1 MMMSMSDKMQC
12 AYETARRLCDKYGM
26 SEEDKRT
33 VLGIVVSLS
42 YSWAHSNA
50 CGLGIEARM
59 REMGKGED
67 FDALAKPI
75 ERMVTLIDEHFCKTF
90 PEEWGWTGTEE
101 EFQELADYFAF
112 GVWEEDNEDEAE
124 GAADDSLRHEA
135 ANGQAQEH

>member
-26 SEEDKRT
+26 SEEDERT

-42 YSWAHSNA
+42 YSWAHANA
-50 CGLGIEARM
+50 ISLGMEARAC
-59 REMGKGED
+59 EAGIGDEYH
-67 FDALAKPI
+67 ALAKPLDRLI
-75 ERMVTLIDEHFCKTF
+75 SLIDEHFCKTF

-112 GVWEEDNEDEAE
+112 GVWEEEDEDEAE
-124 GAADDSLRHEA
+124 GATDDSLRHEA
-135 ANGQAQEH
+135 AGGEAQKH

>member
-1 MMMSMSDKMQC
+1 MMMNMSDKMQC

-33 VLGIVVSLS
+33 VLGIVLSLS

-50 CGLGIEARM
+50 CGLGIESMA

-67 FDALAKPI
+67 YDAMIKPI
-75 ERMVTLIDEHFCKTF
+75 GRLISLIDEHFYKTF

-112 GVWEEDNEDEAE
+112 GVWEEDDEDEAE

-135 ANGQAQEH
+135 AGGEAQEH